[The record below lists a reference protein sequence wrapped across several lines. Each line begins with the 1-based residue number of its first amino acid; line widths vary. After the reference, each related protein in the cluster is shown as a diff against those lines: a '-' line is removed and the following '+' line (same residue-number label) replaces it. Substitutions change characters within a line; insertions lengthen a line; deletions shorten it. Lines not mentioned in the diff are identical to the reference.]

1 MTQSLWI
8 DRLYSPF
15 WVLIRTFLT
24 KPSLL
29 GKMLVISA
37 ISHCIRLRFGLSSRT
52 KSPILTFSLV
62 WNHLFHSYSV
72 GAKYF
77 IQHIQNSP
85 TLFWTLLS
93 RCLGLTLTSSSGW
106 EGELCCPNRRSLD
119 VMVVHSRCPWNL
131 GRGVCC

>member
-8 DRLYSPF
+8 GRSYSPF

-24 KPSLL
+24 KPSLP
-29 GKMLVISA
+29 GKTLVISA
-37 ISHCIRLRFGLSSRT
+37 ISHCVRLRFGLSSRT

-62 WNHLFHSYSV
+62 WNHLFQGNSV

-85 TLFWTLLS
+85 TLFWTLLN
-93 RCLGLTLTSSSGW
+93 RCLGLTLASSSGW
-106 EGELCCPNRRSLD
+106 GGGLCCPNRRSLG
-119 VMVVHSRCPWNL
+119 VMGGSSQMSSEL
-131 GRGVCC
+131 G